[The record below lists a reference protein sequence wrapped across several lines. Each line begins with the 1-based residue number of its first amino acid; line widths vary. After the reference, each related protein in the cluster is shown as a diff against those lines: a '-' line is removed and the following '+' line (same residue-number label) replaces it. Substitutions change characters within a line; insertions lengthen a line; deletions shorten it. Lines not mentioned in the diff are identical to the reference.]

1 MQHRI
6 AFARERRAR
15 AHRLAHRVHHRHRL
29 AGELPVASPSR
40 RAARREETMGRARSV
55 ATLTTI
61 VLARRS
67 TRVEAWIAAGVT
79 LTVVSHPAAAEPHF
93 VLLGI
98 PLALRR
104 LSMTEFMVI
113 AALLLVPLEFTAE
126 RSTTG
131 WAIFLAYPR
140 L

>member
-1 MQHRI
+1 
-6 AFARERRAR
+6 
-15 AHRLAHRVHHRHRL
+15 
-29 AGELPVASPSR
+29 
-40 RAARREETMGRARSV
+40 MGRARSV

-98 PLALRR
+98 PWRCGGFR
-104 LSMTEFMVI
+104 
-113 AALLLVPLEFTAE
+113 
-126 RSTTG
+126 
-131 WAIFLAYPR
+131 
-140 L
+140 